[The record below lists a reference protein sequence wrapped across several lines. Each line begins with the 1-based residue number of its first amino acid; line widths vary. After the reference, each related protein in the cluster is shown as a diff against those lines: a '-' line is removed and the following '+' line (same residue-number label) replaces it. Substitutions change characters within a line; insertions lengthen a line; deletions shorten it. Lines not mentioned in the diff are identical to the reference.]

1 MEEIREHRNIEEDD
15 ENSKTV
21 HKIVLTLLFLASVL
35 MFITFVYGAYKF
47 AKRGE
52 DRENLKELKRQVYM
66 NEQWYL
72 SQREKVENLEK
83 RIAVFKQA
91 HELEN
96 FFEML
101 LSTEQMADLKDLEK
115 HIERYKYEKELKNDE

>member
-1 MEEIREHRNIEEDD
+1 MEEIRKHSNEEKY
-15 ENSKTV
+15 SKTV
-21 HKIVLTLLFLASVL
+21 HKIVLTLLLLASTL

-66 NEQWYL
+66 NEQFYRA
-72 SQREKVENLEK
+72 QKEKVEKLEK
-83 RIAVFKQA
+83 QISLFHQA

-101 LSTEQMADLKDLEK
+101 LSPEQMEDLKDLEK
-115 HIERYKYEKELKNDE
+115 CIERYKYEKL